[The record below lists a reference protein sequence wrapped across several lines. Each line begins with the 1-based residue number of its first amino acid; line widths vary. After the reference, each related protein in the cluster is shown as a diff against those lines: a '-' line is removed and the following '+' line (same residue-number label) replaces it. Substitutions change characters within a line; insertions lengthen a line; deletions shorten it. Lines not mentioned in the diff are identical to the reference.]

1 MPSLS
6 CAPHP
11 FTRLLRHS
19 AVLVFAAYTLS
30 GCTMVGP
37 NFIKPTVDEPKSWS
51 DESDPAVS
59 SRSAELA
66 AWWTRLDDPTL
77 TRLIDLAV
85 TDNPGLHVAGLRILE
100 ARARLATLVGEQYPQ
115 QQRMLAG
122 AGMVGGSENSAN
134 STPGGD
140 FRYGDLSV
148 GFDAGWEIDVWG
160 KFRRAVS
167 SGVATLD
174 ASVADYDNSLVL
186 LTAEVARTYMVLA
199 TLEARLDIARNNVTI
214 QKRSLQIARV
224 RFEGGDVTELDVA
237 QARTLLANT
246 QAAIPRLQADISR
259 TRNSLALLLGRMPTD
274 LDAILAEKVTL
285 PDMPEEIAIGIPAE
299 MLRRRPDIR
308 QAEQQLLAQSEKIG
322 VAQADLYPHFSL
334 VGSIGLRTSNS
345 DLSAA
350 GYPGGSSFGDLLN
363 GDSFEYFVGPSMSWD
378 ILNYG
383 RIKNRVRIEDAR
395 FQQLTEI
402 YRDTTLRAAEEAD
415 SAIISYL
422 RSREEQKHL
431 AESAN
436 AASRS
441 VRLAMVQYEEGLND
455 YQRVLETQR
464 SLIQQQ
470 ELLAENKGDV
480 ASRLIAI
487 YKALGGGWESFRDR
501 PVVPAEILD
510 DMSQRTD
517 WGELLQPANPA
528 FPAKTAAGEDPR
540 YQPAW

>member
-6 CAPHP
+6 CPPQP
-11 FTRLLRHS
+11 FTRFLRRS

-37 NFIKPTVDEPKSWS
+37 NFVKPTVDEPKSWS
-51 DESDPAVS
+51 DQSDPAVS

-77 TRLIDLAV
+77 TRLIEMAT

-115 QQRMLAG
+115 VQRIQGG
-122 AGMVGGSENSAN
+122 AAMIGGSENSAN
-134 STPGGD
+134 TTSGLD

-174 ASVADYDNSLVL
+174 SSVADYDNALVL
-186 LTAEVARTYMVLA
+186 LTAEVARTYMLLA
-199 TLEARLDIARNNVTI
+199 TFEAQLSIAKENVSI

-224 RFEGGDVTELDVA
+224 RYEGGDVTELDVA

-246 QAAIPRLQADISR
+246 QAAIPRLQAQISR
-259 TRNSLALLLGRMPTD
+259 TKNSLALLLGRLPTD
-274 LDAILAEKVTL
+274 IDTILAEKISL
-285 PDMPEEIAIGIPAE
+285 PAMPQEIAIGIPAD

-322 VAQADLYPHFSL
+322 IAQADLYPHFSL

-345 DLSAA
+345 DITAT
-350 GYPGGSSFGDLLN
+350 GGSNFGDLLV
-363 GDSFEYFVGPSMSWD
+363 GDSFEYFVGPSLSWD

-395 FQQLTEI
+395 FQQLTES
-402 YRDTTLRAAEEAD
+402 YRDTILRAAEEAD
-415 SAIISYL
+415 SAIVSYL
-422 RSREEQKHL
+422 RSREEQTHL
-431 AESAN
+431 TESAS

-464 SLIQQQ
+464 ALIQQHD
-470 ELLAENKGDV
+470 LLAANKGAV
-480 ASRLIAI
+480 AAQLVAI

-501 PVVPAEILD
+501 PVVPVKILD
-510 DMSQRTD
+510 DMSKRTD

-528 FPAKTAAGEDPR
+528 LPAKTAAGEDPL